1 MSCFIVPDFHVSALV
16 SWAVAHGV
24 DLDASPD
31 AVAYVLASANRRAYS
46 ERYQGRHDSD
56 VAQFGGLDRSAG
68 AELQPVA
75 IVKACDCLDYQAS
88 DWSRWNDSDAFGYL
102 VAIRRAAVALAGPA
116 GRASASGRALPGY
129 DAAAWCLDEP
139 DVAAERE
146 PPPGAAGPPG
156 RRGPGPCCL
165 VRHLVRIRGDRPE
178 CCRLPGGGIFYRR
191 PGRRPGNCRR
201 DPGRPGH
208 SCRHARLSCPVCP
221 ALARPVAGFFMP
233 GSVPQAL

>member
-88 DWSRWNDSDAFGYL
+88 DWSRWDDSGARGFL
-102 VAIRRAAVALAGPA
+102 AIIRRAAAALADPTRTAPA
-116 GRASASGRALPGY
+116 DRYLPGY
-129 DAAAWCLDEP
+129 DAAPWCLDEP
-139 DVAAERE
+139 DVAADRDRRL
-146 PPPGAAGPPG
+146 AALDYPEHE
-156 RRGPGPCCL
+156 L
-165 VRHLVRIRGDRPE
+165 AAIR
-178 CCRLPGGGIFYRR
+178 
-191 PGRRPGNCRR
+191 
-201 DPGRPGH
+201 
-208 SCRHARLSCPVCP
+208 A
-221 ALARPVAGFFMP
+221 ALAATRCA
-233 GSVPQAL
+233 A